1 MSRRAGGG
9 VGPGTLLLIL
19 AVASFV
25 LVALDVDVG
34 GADLAAIGLAL
45 FAASFIFP

>member
-9 VGPGTLLLIL
+9 VGPGTLLLII
-19 AVASFV
+19 AVICFV
-25 LVALDVDVG
+25 LLAAGIDVG
-34 GADLAAIGLAL
+34 SLNLAAIGLAA

>member
-1 MSRRAGGG
+1 MSRRGGGG

-19 AVASFV
+19 AVICFV
-25 LVALDVDVG
+25 LVAVGVDIG
-34 GADLAAIGLAL
+34 RLNLPAIGLAL

>member
-19 AVASFV
+19 AVICFV
-25 LVALDVDVG
+25 MVAAGIDIGKLN
-34 GADLAAIGLAL
+34 LAAIGLAL
-45 FAASFIFP
+45 FAGSFIFP